1 MNWDGVTGIE
11 FALDGATHTLLREE
25 NAAEPSATRTVETTE
40 TGGVAETAAAEPRRV
55 WLLDGVEVSED
66 AVAQLEKSL
75 DALTSAG
82 VAEPSEGGAEVLRMA
97 ILRDGE
103 SFDRVELSFSAYDAQ
118 NYLYELMGEKRLL
131 VSADK
136 VDAIVRQLRY
146 LGAE

>member
-1 MNWDGVTGIE
+1 MTETEGVAESAEDETAE
-11 FALDGATHTLLREE
+11 AAATEAA
-25 NAAEPSATRTVETTE
+25 AAEAT
-40 TGGVAETAAAEPRRV
+40 ADAADETAAAEPQQV
-55 WLLDGVEVSED
+55 WLLDGAEVSND

-97 ILRDGE
+97 ILREGE
-103 SFDRVELSFSAYDAQ
+103 SFERVELSFSAYDAQ

>member
-1 MNWDGVTGIE
+1 MQQKELDYVLERLKELLSIDSPTGFTE
-11 FALDGATHTLLREE
+11 K
-25 NAAEPSATRTVETTE
+25 AAEYVRE
-40 TGGVAETAAAEPRRV
+40 
-55 WLLDGVEVSED
+55 
-66 AVAQLEKSL
+66 QLEKDSIPVVRT
-75 DALTSAG
+75 AKGG
-82 VAEPSEGGAEVLRMA
+82 VLADLRAFAKKPSEGGAEVLRMA